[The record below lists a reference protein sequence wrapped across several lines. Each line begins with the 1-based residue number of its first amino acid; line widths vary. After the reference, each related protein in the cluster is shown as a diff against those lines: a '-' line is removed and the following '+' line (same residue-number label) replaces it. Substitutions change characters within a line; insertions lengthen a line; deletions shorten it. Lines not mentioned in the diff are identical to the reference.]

1 MLKFSKKL
9 QKSTF
14 FTISSLTLFSFCF
27 NINFDIK
34 IVNIL
39 QNFCNFMYSYGG

>member
-14 FTISSLTLFSFCF
+14 FTISSLTLF